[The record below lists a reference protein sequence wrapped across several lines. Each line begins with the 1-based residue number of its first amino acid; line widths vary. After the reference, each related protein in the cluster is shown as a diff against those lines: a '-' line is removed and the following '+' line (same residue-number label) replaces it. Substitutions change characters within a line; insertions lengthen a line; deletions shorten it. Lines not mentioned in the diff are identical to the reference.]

1 MLTLCFFKVI
11 LNKFFLQKTVVY
23 SKFTSCSGCKFLG
36 FFIPKYFH
44 VLHLSSALSATCS
57 RKKSGKGFLSKFGGF
72 SALRP
77 AIRAN
82 AHLNAA
88 LEMLRENRTFSA
100 RKCARRCSSG
110 GRGLSVQLI
119 QIRRREICRR
129 RRSAGTGRARRGS
142 RSASSSAGTSCPSP
156 RSRRRSGR
164 GSSRPGR

>member
-36 FFIPKYFH
+36 FFLPKYFH
-44 VLHLSSALSATCS
+44 VLRLSSALSATCS

-88 LEMLRENRTFSA
+88 LEMLRENRFFPPPN
-100 RKCARRCSSG
+100 RPRRCSSG
-110 GRGLSVQLI
+110 GCGLSVQLI
-119 QIRRREICRR
+119 QIQRRGPCRR
-129 RRSAGTGRARRGS
+129 RH
-142 RSASSSAGTSCPSP
+142 SAGTSCPSP
-156 RSRRRSGR
+156 RSQRWSGQ
-164 GSSRPGR
+164 GSSRPGRQRHPLRGQSRSR

>member
-36 FFIPKYFH
+36 FFLPKYFP
-44 VLHLSSALSATCS
+44 VLCPSFFFSATCS
-57 RKKSGKGFLSKFGGF
+57 RKKSRKGFLSKFGDLF
-72 SALRP
+72 RFASCHRSRCPHECRAL
-77 AIRAN
+77 A
-82 AHLNAA
+82 
-88 LEMLRENRTFSA
+88 MLRENRTFSA

-129 RRSAGTGRARRGS
+129 RH
-142 RSASSSAGTSCPSP
+142 SAGTSCPSP
-156 RSRRRSGR
+156 RSLRRSGR
-164 GSSRPGR
+164 GSSRPGRQRRPLRGQSRSC

>member
-36 FFIPKYFH
+36 FFLPKYFH
-44 VLHLSSALSATCS
+44 VLRLSSALSATCS

-82 AHLNAA
+82 SHLNAA

-100 RKCARRCSSG
+100 RKCTRRCSSG
-110 GRGLSVQLI
+110 GGGVSGQPI
-119 QIRRREICRR
+119 QNRRRESFRR
-129 RRSAGTGRARRGS
+129 RAR
-142 RSASSSAGTSCPSP
+142 AGTSFPSP

-164 GSSRPGR
+164 GSSRPGRQRHPLRGQSRSC

>member
-36 FFIPKYFH
+36 FFLPKYFH

-100 RKCARRCSSG
+100 RKCTRRCSSG
-110 GRGLSVQLI
+110 GCGFIGAAYSNTTPRDLQTAAQRGH
-119 QIRRREICRR
+119 RPC
-129 RRSAGTGRARRGS
+129 
-142 RSASSSAGTSCPSP
+142 SSALSECIQQ
-156 RSRRRSGR
+156 R
-164 GSSRPGR
+164 GHFVPFASVTATVRPG

>member
-23 SKFTSCSGCKFLG
+23 SKFTSCSVCKFLG
-36 FFIPKYFH
+36 FFLPKYFH

-57 RKKSGKGFLSKFGGF
+57 RKKSGKDFLSKFGGF

-100 RKCARRCSSG
+100 RKCTRRCSSG
-110 GRGLSVQLI
+110 GCGLSVQLI
-119 QIRRREICRR
+119 QIRRREICGRR
-129 RRSAGTGRARRGS
+129 H
-142 RSASSSAGTSCPSP
+142 SAGTSCPSP
-156 RSRRRSGR
+156 RSLRRSGR
-164 GSSRPGR
+164 GSSRPGRQRHPLRGQSRSC

>member
-23 SKFTSCSGCKFLG
+23 SKFISYSGCKFLG
-36 FFIPKYFH
+36 FFLPKYFH
-44 VLHLSSALSATCS
+44 VLRLSTALSATCS

-100 RKCARRCSSG
+100 RKCTRRCISG
-110 GRGLSVQLI
+110 GRTMFLKHWRFG
-119 QIRRREICRR
+119 QIRNSRLAFSAVAAAAASAEMP
-129 RRSAGTGRARRGS
+129 RSAAIFFATNGTRLGSLRRPLNGS
-142 RSASSSAGTSCPSP
+142 GAI
-156 RSRRRSGR
+156 
-164 GSSRPGR
+164 

>member
-36 FFIPKYFH
+36 FFLSKYFH
-44 VLHLSSALSATCS
+44 VLRLSSALSATCS

-100 RKCARRCSSG
+100 RKCTRRCSSG
-110 GRGLSVQLI
+110 GCGLSVQLI

-129 RRSAGTGRARRGS
+129 RH
-142 RSASSSAGTSCPSP
+142 SAGTSCPSP
-156 RSRRRSGR
+156 RSLRRSGR
-164 GSSRPGR
+164 GSSRPGRQRHPLRGQSRSC

>member
-36 FFIPKYFH
+36 FFLPKYFH
-44 VLHLSSALSATCS
+44 VLHLSYELSTTCS

-100 RKCARRCSSG
+100 RKCPRRCSSG
-110 GRGLSVQLI
+110 GCGLSVQLI

-129 RRSAGTGRARRGS
+129 RHSAGA
-142 RSASSSAGTSCPSP
+142 SCPSP
-156 RSRRRSGR
+156 RSLRRSGR
-164 GSSRPGR
+164 GSSRPQSRRPSCRDWPWACCWW